1 MNTYK
6 LSSKSSK
13 SGHRKINQSES
24 SSNFQTNIVTSIPTS
39 ELPILNESFG
49 VSDPITKK
57 SARGGDYGS
66 ENELSSG
73 LIKYPS
79 ASDRKNTRNSL
90 KYGTE
95 IRQQEDV
102 ESSDA
107 GIEFGSAHGAQLK
120 SKYELDSESE
130 TESVAELDSDSDSD
144 SNSESRALLN
154 YDSEVALKVYLNE
167 IGQVPLLTP
176 EQEIVLAAQYKSGD
190 ESARQTMIA
199 ANLRLVVKIAR
210 DYEHLGLPILDLI
223 SEGNIGLVKAV
234 ERFDPSK
241 GGKLSTY
248 GCWWIKQSIKRA
260 LANQSKTIRL
270 PVHLVDKIGKM
281 RRATNRLH
289 EALGREATDEEI
301 AKEIGAPSHKVS
313 RWRSI
318 SVRPA
323 SLDAPIGDMS
333 QSSFADIIEDE
344 KASTPYRQLEE
355 KTVIRM
361 IRDLM
366 DDLTERESFI
376 LTCRYGLD
384 GDGEKT
390 LEQVGEKFGI
400 TRERVRQIQNSA
412 LAKMR
417 QVLRDLEPDEV
428 AA

>member
-6 LSSKSSK
+6 LSSKSPK
-13 SGHRKINQSES
+13 SGHRASYHSEAS
-24 SSNFQTNIVTSIPTS
+24 PLVQANIVTSIPTS
-39 ELPILNESFG
+39 ELPLLNESLG
-49 VSDPITKK
+49 VSVPISKK
-57 SARGGDYGS
+57 PGNSNCGS
-66 ENELSSG
+66 ENEMRSG
-73 LIKYPS
+73 FLRCPS
-79 ASDRKNTRNSL
+79 TADRKRSGTSL
-90 KYGTE
+90 NYRAG
-95 IRQQEDV
+95 IHRQDDNER
-102 ESSDA
+102 SDA
-107 GIEFGSAHGAQLK
+107 GFEFEFGSATGTK
-120 SKYELDSESE
+120 SESE
-130 TESVAELDSDSDSD
+130 SESESEPDSGTESD
-144 SNSESRALLN
+144 SESRALLN

-270 PVHLVDKIGKM
+270 PVHLVDKISKM
-281 RRATNRLH
+281 RRATNRLQ
-289 EALGREATDEEI
+289 EILGREATDEEI
-301 AKEIGAPSHKVS
+301 AEEIGAPAHKVTS
-313 RWRSI
+313 WRNI

-323 SLDAPIGDMS
+323 SLDAPIGDLS
-333 QSSFADIIEDE
+333 QSSFAEIIEDE

-355 KTVIRM
+355 KTVARM

-390 LEQVGEKFGI
+390 LEQVGQKFGI

-417 QVLRDLEPDEV
+417 LVLRDLEPDEV

>member
-13 SGHRKINQSES
+13 SGHRESNQSEA
-24 SSNFQTNIVTSIPTS
+24 SSNTQTNIVTSIPTS
-39 ELPILNESFG
+39 ELPILSESFG
-49 VSDPITKK
+49 VSDPISKN
-57 SARGGDYGS
+57 SARGSCYGA
-66 ENELSSG
+66 ENELSSSFV
-73 LIKYPS
+73 KYPS
-79 ASDRKNTRNSL
+79 ASDRKNTRYSL
-90 KYGTE
+90 KYGSD
-95 IRQQEDV
+95 IRTQEDA
-102 ESSDA
+102 ESSDDDY
-107 GIEFGSAHGAQLK
+107 EFGTAHGAQLK
-120 SKYELDSESE
+120 SHYESDSESE

-144 SNSESRALLN
+144 FESRALLN

-301 AKEIGAPSHKVS
+301 AREIGAPSHKVS